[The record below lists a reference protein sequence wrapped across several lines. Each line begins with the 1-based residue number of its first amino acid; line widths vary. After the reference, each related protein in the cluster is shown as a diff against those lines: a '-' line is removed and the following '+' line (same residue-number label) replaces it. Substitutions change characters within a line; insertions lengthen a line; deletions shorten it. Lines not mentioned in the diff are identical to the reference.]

1 MITHI
6 DSARAKPQTE
16 IVNDAGFIKK
26 GKIRNI
32 FDAVKLGR
40 VHLGEGIERDVP
52 KLNGASEPRFV
63 LENGATYF
71 ASRGHNDLGKVVLLL
86 VHPASKISILYVVD
100 PDPLLFVELCL
111 MSSRARG
118 LCALRWARSDHLK

>member
-1 MITHI
+1 
-6 DSARAKPQTE
+6 
-16 IVNDAGFIKK
+16 VNDAGFIKK

-32 FDAVKLGR
+32 LDAVKLGR
-40 VHLGEGIERDVP
+40 VHFGEGIERDVS

-71 ASRGHNDLGKVVLLL
+71 ASCGHNDLGKVGLLL
-86 VHPASKISILYVVD
+86 VHPASQISILYVVD
-100 PDPLLFVELCL
+100 PDPLLFIELCL
-111 MSSRARG
+111 LSSRARG